1 MNSNIKLIIKLIIKS
16 IILGTII
23 TWTSLYIFSI
33 VINEGDI
40 VGIIGIM
47 TITSTIIF
55 CTYTLIDEIRKLKD

>member
-1 MNSNIKLIIKLIIKS
+1 MNSNIKLIIKS

-55 CTYTLIDEIRKLKD
+55 CTYTLID

>member
-1 MNSNIKLIIKLIIKS
+1 MNSNIKLIIKS
-16 IILGTII
+16 IILGSII

>member
-1 MNSNIKLIIKLIIKS
+1 MNSNIKLIIKS

-55 CTYTLIDEIRKLKD
+55 CTYTLIGEIRKLKD

>member
-1 MNSNIKLIIKLIIKS
+1 MNSNIKLIIKS

>member
-1 MNSNIKLIIKLIIKS
+1 MNSNIKLIIKSL
-16 IILGTII
+16 ILGTII
-23 TWTSLYIFSI
+23 TWTSLYILSI

>member
-1 MNSNIKLIIKLIIKS
+1 MNSNIKLIIKS

-23 TWTSLYIFSI
+23 TWTSLYILSI